1 MLLAQI
7 SDIHASEKTDNLGRL
22 RAVAEWL
29 LSIRPDAIVVTG
41 DLIDDHWVNGY
52 REIETLLA
60 QHECPLSIIPG
71 NSDDPSI
78 MRQIL
83 GHLDCWN
90 HASALHTTRTLG
102 SLRIVGVDTRVDG
115 KAHGDIISHLGWLSE
130 NLDLGSSAS
139 EATIMFTHHHLF
151 PTGID
156 PIDKAMCLGADQF
169 EQFIDDRTSRPIAI
183 CSGHVHRSMFST
195 IANVP
200 SYICGSICAAN
211 PPILDDGR
219 NPPVTDPPAIM
230 LHDFRSGRLVSSH
243 VSI

>member
-1 MLLAQI
+1 MLLAQM
-7 SDIHASEKTDNLGRL
+7 SDIHASDTNDNLGRL

-29 LSIRPDAIVVTG
+29 LSIRPDAIIVTG
-41 DLIDDHWVNGY
+41 DLIDEDWVSGY
-52 REIETLLA
+52 KEIEAILA
-60 QHECPLSIIPG
+60 QHKCPLSIIPG
-71 NSDDPSI
+71 NSDDPGM
-78 MRQIL
+78 MRQVL

-90 HASALHTTRTLG
+90 HPSALHTTRSLG
-102 SLRIVGVDTRVDG
+102 RLRMIGVDTRVDG
-115 KAHGDIISHLGWLSE
+115 KAHGDIASHFGWLKE
-130 NLDLGSSAS
+130 NLDSGSLAG
-139 EATIMFTHHHLF
+139 EATMVFTHHHLF
-151 PTGID
+151 ATGID
-156 PIDKAMCLGADQF
+156 PIDKAMCLAADQF
-169 EQFIDDRTSRPIAI
+169 EQLINERTPKPIAI

-211 PPILDDGR
+211 PLLLDNVR